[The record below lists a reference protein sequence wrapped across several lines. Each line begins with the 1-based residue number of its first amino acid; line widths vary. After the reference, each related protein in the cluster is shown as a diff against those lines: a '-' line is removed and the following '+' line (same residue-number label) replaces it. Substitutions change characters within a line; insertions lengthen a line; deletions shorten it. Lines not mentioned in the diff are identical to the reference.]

1 MTSAPTLHPRHGVR
15 MLAVAVI
22 APAVLAL
29 AAVIVLLRLA
39 ATGPARVATHWG
51 YSGPPNG
58 FGSPYTY
65 PILMASISLVLIA
78 VLGGGTVLFT
88 HRGPL
93 TRVIKLLA
101 VTSTWVTVLLGVSLI
116 ASLVTQRTTAAV
128 HQAASPGPWL
138 LVGAVIGLALAAGG
152 WFVLPKA
159 VRVSAVDDSPAV
171 PPVALT
177 GSERASWHRTATAS
191 RRVTWLLIGLTLLVG
206 VAELVVIYTS
216 SGRAWPVAFVPILLM
231 LIVLATLTWTVR
243 IDGRGVLLRSAIG
256 VPYFRIPL
264 DNIVSASVVQVHAVA
279 EYGGWGVRWN
289 LAGRMGIILRSG
301 EALQIHRAK
310 GVDIV
315 ITIDDATT
323 AAGLINALVQRG
335 GGHA

>member
-1 MTSAPTLHPRHGVR
+1 MTSAATLHPRHGVR

-51 YSGPPNG
+51 YSGPADG

-65 PILMASISLVLIA
+65 PILMGSISLVLIA

-101 VTSTWVTVLLGVSLI
+101 VTSTWVTVLLGVTLISSLI
-116 ASLVTQRTTAAV
+116 TQRTTASV

-138 LVGAVIGLALAAGG
+138 LVGAVAGFALAAGG
-152 WFVLPKA
+152 WFALPKA
-159 VRVSAVDDSPAV
+159 VRVSPAEDSAVVA
-171 PPVALT
+171 PVSLT
-177 GSERASWHRTATAS
+177 DSERASWHRTATAS
-191 RRVTWLLIGLTLLVG
+191 RRVTWLLIALTIIVG
-206 VAELVVIYTS
+206 AAELLVIYTS
-216 SGRAWPVAFVPILLM
+216 SGRAWPVAFLPIVLM
-231 LIVLATLTWTVR
+231 LIVLATLTWSVR
-243 IDGRGVLLRSAIG
+243 VDARGVLLRSAIG
-256 VPYFRIPL
+256 VPYFKIPL
-264 DNIVSASVVQVHAVA
+264 ENIVSASVVQVHAMT

-315 ITIDDATT
+315 ITIDDAIT

-335 GGHA
+335 GGPA